1 MKPEEDKGTEED
13 KIPEDVAGQAAGEDQ
28 QDVREGEGEEKPAGR
43 PRNALRSLLG
53 SVVRRKWIP
62 VSALTLVLA
71 LAGFGV
77 FRHMEGKTGSGT
89 GPGFVSTGPG
99 PRDSL
104 RQEDLTR
111 FYIPLPQGA
120 ENQVMALDL
129 SVAWDA
135 LSEVRFKKME
145 VQVRDRLYAYLLG
158 LAGKGETFQE
168 RVSLLEEE
176 MSRILRELLRTDSLV
191 IKIREVKAF

>member
-1 MKPEEDKGTEED
+1 MKTEED
-13 KIPEDVAGQAAGEDQ
+13 KSTEEGSIPDGDARQTAGEDQ
-28 QDVREGEGEEKPAGR
+28 QDLRGGEGEEKPADR
-43 PRNALRSLLG
+43 PRAVFRVFLG
-53 SVVRRKWIP
+53 SVLRRKWFL

-77 FRHMEGKTGSGT
+77 FRNMEGETGSGKVA
-89 GPGFVSTGPG
+89 GVGSTGSG

-135 LSEVRFKKME
+135 LSAVRFKKME
-145 VQVRDRLYAYLLG
+145 VQGRDRLYSYLRG